1 MFDGIDLKNLNLGD
15 MLNKFQD
22 MAKEQQEKSSQNL
35 FTAKAGGGMVEISIN
50 GNSEVVD
57 LKIDDSLL
65 EDKDSLQILLIS
77 CMNDIIKQSE
87 ENKKRMAMSLMG
99 NLGGLGNL
107 GQKQMKE
114 LLEKFEDYLL
124 NNLPK
129 IDTFHPHF
137 ENAMQDMLKAGG
149 KRFRPMLLLSV
160 VNSKKPLLV
169 ENSLKVA
176 LAVEFLHTYSLVH
189 DDLPSMD
196 NADLRR
202 GFTTLHK
209 KYDEVTAILVG
220 DALNSES
227 FNLIANSSLHNDI
240 KIELIKLLA
249 ENGGLNGMII
259 GQAID
264 CYFEKQ
270 ILELEKLEFL
280 HIHKTAK
287 LIASSLKMGAIISNY
302 DEKIQEEL
310 YNFGLDIGL
319 LFQIQDDIIDE
330 LESSEIAGKTTKND
344 SLKNSFVN
352 LLGLEESLKS
362 ADNLA
367 TKCLETMNSFDK
379 NLKDSLWEL
388 LINYINRHKKYNS

>member
-1 MFDGIDLKNLNLGD
+1 
-15 MLNKFQD
+15 
-22 MAKEQQEKSSQNL
+22 
-35 FTAKAGGGMVEISIN
+35 
-50 GNSEVVD
+50 
-57 LKIDDSLL
+57 
-65 EDKDSLQILLIS
+65 
-77 CMNDIIKQSE
+77 
-87 ENKKRMAMSLMG
+87 
-99 NLGGLGNL
+99 
-107 GQKQMKE
+107 MKE

-160 VNSKKPLLV
+160 VKSKKPLLI
-169 ENSLKVA
+169 ENALKVA
-176 LAVEFLHTYSLVH
+176 LAVEFLHTYSLIH

-196 NADLRR
+196 NSDLRR

-227 FNLIANSSLHNDI
+227 FNLIANSSLHNDV
-240 KIELIKLLA
+240 KIELIKLLG

-302 DEKIQEEL
+302 DENIQEDL
-310 YNFGLDIGL
+310 YNFGLDLGL

-344 SLKNSFVN
+344 SFKNSFVN
-352 LLGLEESLKS
+352 LLGLEDALKS
-362 ADNLA
+362 ADKLA
-367 TKCLETMNSFDK
+367 KKCLETMNSFDK
-379 NLKDSLWEL
+379 NLKDSLFEL

>member
-1 MFDGIDLKNLNLGD
+1 
-15 MLNKFQD
+15 
-22 MAKEQQEKSSQNL
+22 
-35 FTAKAGGGMVEISIN
+35 
-50 GNSEVVD
+50 
-57 LKIDDSLL
+57 
-65 EDKDSLQILLIS
+65 
-77 CMNDIIKQSE
+77 
-87 ENKKRMAMSLMG
+87 
-99 NLGGLGNL
+99 
-107 GQKQMKE
+107 MKE
-114 LLEKFEDYLL
+114 LLEKFEDYLF

-227 FNLIANSSLHNDI
+227 FNLIANSSLHNDV
-240 KIELIKLLA
+240 KIELIKLLS

-367 TKCLETMNSFDK
+367 TKCLETMNIFDK